1 MRDMTAAADVDDLED
16 RLAVIVGQLNAL
28 HAQLVDLV
36 AEARDTGAWSGAG
49 IRSLTHWLTWKAG
62 VTNERANGL
71 VRLAAAKTTHPAL
84 STLFAD
90 GQLTVDQAAVAV
102 KVPDYADARVAEM
115 APLATVNQ
123 LRTIVRCA
131 QPVTPPPSDSSG
143 QRPPAPVDSVSA
155 YTSDDGRYHL
165 TADLAADHGRILDA
179 ALDAARDR
187 IRHDTGTR
195 ATLVDALVDVAARS
209 LDGET
214 PARRE
219 RVRINLFLDPTG
231 PVPASWP
238 DGTWLPDAI
247 RDHLTCDGLL
257 SPVFTSGGRPVS
269 VGATQRIVPARTR
282 RLVMHRDLGRC
293 RVPWCGARR
302 HLDVHHIVH
311 WLLGGKHRRRQPRHA
326 VRRLPPG
333 RPPRRPRRQRRP
345 LHARRPDVHRPPGS
359 HDHRAAPGRPARPAR
374 RREPR
379 HPYEHAL
386 GERMDTRSVGA
397 ALPDPPQ
404 HAPPTTDVA

>member
-1 MRDMTAAADVDDLED
+1 MTAAATDDLED
-16 RLAVIVGQLNAL
+16 RLAVVVGQLNVL

-49 IRSLTHWLTWKAG
+49 VRSLTHWLTWKAG
-62 VTNERANGL
+62 VTNERASAL
-71 VRLAAAKTTHPAL
+71 VRLAAAKTSHPRL

-102 KVPDYADARVAEM
+102 KVPDYADARIAEM

-131 QPVTPPPSDSSG
+131 EPVTPPGADRAAAAPT
-143 QRPPAPVDSVSA
+143 PPEDSVTA
-155 YTSDDGRYHL
+155 FTGDDGRYHL
-165 TADLAADHGRILDA
+165 VADLAADRGRIVDA
-179 ALDAARDR
+179 ALTAARDR
-187 IRHDTGTR
+187 IRHDRGTR
-195 ATLVDALVDVAARS
+195 ASLVEALVDVAERS
-209 LDGET
+209 LAQEAPT
-214 PARRE
+214 RRE
-219 RVRINLFLDPTG
+219 RARINIFLDPTG

-238 DGTWLPDAI
+238 DGTWLPDAV

-257 SPVFTSGGRPVS
+257 SPVFTSGGRPVN
-269 VGATQRIVPARTR
+269 VGATRRIVPARTR
-282 RLVMHRDLGRC
+282 RLVLHRDHGRC
-293 RVPWCGARR
+293 RVPWCDARR

-311 WLLGGKHRRRQPRHA
+311 WLHGRRTDEDNLVTLCSACHRAVHHGALGISGDPRTVDGLTFTDHRGRTIT
-326 VRRLPPG
+326 G
-333 RPPRRPRRQRRP
+333 RPR
-345 LHARRPDVHRPPGS
+345 AVPPTG
-359 HDHRAAPGRPARPAR
+359 PPP
-374 RREPR
+374 EPR

-386 GERMDTRSVGA
+386 GEPMDTRSVGA